1 METVKSYADSTKKYA
16 GHLVFGLDIGT
27 RSIVGTVGYKEEDK
41 FVVVAQKVK
50 EHETRAMLDGQI
62 HDIEKVGNSIR
73 QVKEFLEEQIGRKLT
88 DVCIAAAGR
97 VLETSNSHA
106 EVEFEEEHTVTKED
120 IYTLNSLAIEKAY
133 ASFMERNQ
141 TEQKFYCVGNSV
153 VNYYLN
159 DFQMSNLENHKA
171 RKIAVELIATF
182 LPDEVVDGLNKAVEL
197 AGLQVANMTLEPIAA
212 IQVAI
217 PERFRLLNIALVD
230 VGAGTSDISIT
241 KEGSIVAYGM
251 IPIAGDSLTEKIALE
266 CLTDFYVAD
275 QMKQDS
281 TESDLVS
288 YEDIMGIKQTI
299 TSEQLD
305 KIMEPVLE
313 EMTTRVADKIIELNG
328 GKSVSAVFV
337 VGGGGKVNHYTS
349 LLSQKL
355 GIQAG
360 RVAVRGK
367 EVMQK
372 IEFLDTSIEKDSLLV
387 TPIGI
392 CLNFYE
398 QNNNFV
404 FVSFNGEKVKLYD
417 NKRLTVTDA
426 AIQANYPNDGFFPKR
441 GKELN
446 FSVDGIKKIVRG
458 EVGEGAQIFI
468 NGKPANIHTKINKED
483 IITVEES
490 TAGEPAQ
497 MEINKLP
504 ESKGA
509 LVVEVN
515 RKKVELPKFASVN
528 GKLESGYYKIQEGDE
543 IEFLKYYTVEQILQ
557 FMDISADTYNT
568 YYVNNN
574 RANMQTKV
582 YENFS
587 VLMTNTEMATSF
599 AELMDEDEIQVED
612 EDEFLF
618 INETLDKPITQV
630 VRDETG
636 STGLSQEA
644 SEEKTSENS
653 NLSGESAGDEVSKN
667 EEADLPEEN
676 IQVIVMVNRQPVV
689 LRGKPRY
696 VFVDI
701 FDVIDFDL
709 SKPQGAIVTL
719 LNGTQ
724 AQFMEELHDG
734 DRIEV
739 YWKPLDNQ
747 NKIL

>member
-1 METVKSYADSTKKYA
+1 METAANLGNNVKNYA

-27 RSIVGTVGYKEEDK
+27 RSIVGTVGYKEDDK

-73 QVKEFLEEQIGRKLT
+73 KVKEYLEEQIGRKLT

-106 EVEFEEEHTVTKED
+106 EVEFEEEHTITKEGV
-120 IYTLNSLAIEKAY
+120 YALNSLAIEKAY

-141 TEQKFYCVGNSV
+141 TQQKFYCVGNSV

-159 DFQMSNLENHKA
+159 DFQISNLENHKA

-182 LPDEVVDGLNKAVEL
+182 LPDEVVDGLNKAVEM
-197 AGLQVANMTLEPIAA
+197 AGLQVSNMTLEPIAA

-241 KEGSIVAYGM
+241 KDGSIIAYGM
-251 IPIAGDSLTEKIALE
+251 IPIAGDSLTEAIAMQ

-281 TESDLVS
+281 TQNDIVT
-288 YEDIMGIKQTI
+288 YEDIMGIKQNIPTK
-299 TSEQLD
+299 ELD
-305 KIMEPVLE
+305 AIMEPVLE
-313 EMTTRVADKIIELNG
+313 EMTTRVSDKIKELNG

-337 VGGGGKVNHYTS
+337 VGGGGKVNGYTQR
-349 LLSQKL
+349 LSDKL
-355 GIQAG
+355 GIQAE
-360 RVAVRGK
+360 RVALRGK

-398 QNNNFV
+398 NNNNFV

-417 NKRLTVTDA
+417 NKHLTVTDA
-426 AIQANYPNDGFFPKR
+426 AIQAHFPNDGFFPKR

-446 FSVDGIKKIVRG
+446 FTVDGVKKIVRG
-458 EVGEGAQIFI
+458 EVGEGAQILV
-468 NGKPANIHTKINKED
+468 NGKPANIHTRINKED
-483 IITVEES
+483 IIYVEES
-490 TAGEPAQ
+490 TAGEPAC
-497 MEINKLP
+497 MEINQLP
-504 ESKGA
+504 ESKGS
-509 LVVEVN
+509 LVVEINQKNVY
-515 RKKVELPKFASVN
+515 LPKFASVN
-528 GKLESGYYKIQEGDE
+528 GRLESEFYKIQDGDE
-543 IEFLKYYTVEQILQ
+543 IEFLKYYTVEQILR

-574 RANMQTKV
+574 KAGMETKV

-587 VLMTNTEMATSF
+587 VLMSKTEMATSYAELF
-599 AELMDEDEIQVED
+599 AEDEEVAVEVEESNSVEAENMEEVSQNEVSD
-612 EDEFLF
+612 NIGTD
-618 INETLDKPITQV
+618 INVPSDKAV
-630 VRDETG
+630 E
-636 STGLSQEA
+636 
-644 SEEKTSENS
+644 EEKKEAQIPLEN
-653 NLSGESAGDEVSKN
+653 
-667 EEADLPEEN
+667 
-676 IQVIVMVNRQPVV
+676 QRVIVMVNRKPVV
-689 LRGKPRY
+689 LRGKPKY

-701 FDVIDFDL
+701 FDFIDFDL
-709 SKPQGAIVTL
+709 SKPQGAIVTT
-719 LNGTQ
+719 LNGNQ
-724 AQFMEELHDG
+724 AQFMEELHEG
-734 DRIEV
+734 DMIEV
-739 YWKPLDNQ
+739 YWKP
-747 NKIL
+747 I

>member
-1 METVKSYADSTKKYA
+1 METGTNLGNNTRNYA

-27 RSIVGTVGYKEEDK
+27 RSIVGTVGYKDDDK
-41 FVVVAQKVK
+41 FIVVAQKVK

-73 QVKEFLEEQIGRKLT
+73 QVKEFLEEQVGRKLT

-106 EVEFEEEHTVTKED
+106 EVEFEEEHTITKED
-120 IYTLNSLAIEKAY
+120 VYALNSLAIEKAY

-159 DFQMSNLENHKA
+159 DFQISNLENHKA

-197 AGLQVANMTLEPIAA
+197 AGLHVANMTLEPIAA

-241 KEGSIVAYGM
+241 KDGSIIAYGM
-251 IPIAGDSLTEKIALE
+251 IPIAGDSLTEAIAMQ

-281 TESDLVS
+281 TMGDIVT

-299 TSEQLD
+299 ATKDLD
-305 KIMEPVLE
+305 AIMEPILE
-313 EMTTRVADKIIELNG
+313 DMTTKVSDKIKELNG

-337 VGGGGKVNHYTS
+337 VGGGGKVNGYTER
-349 LLSQKL
+349 LSEKL
-355 GIQAG
+355 GIQAE
-360 RVAVRGK
+360 RVALRGK

-372 IEFLDTSIEKDSLLV
+372 IEFLDTSIEKDALLV

-398 QNNNFV
+398 QNNNFI
-404 FVSFNGEKVKLYD
+404 FVSFNGKKVKLYD
-417 NKRLTVTDA
+417 NKHLKVTDA
-426 AIQANYPNDGFFPKR
+426 AIQANFPNDGFFPKR

-446 FSVDGIKKIVRG
+446 FTVDGIKKIVRG
-458 EVGEGAQIFI
+458 EVGEGAQILV
-468 NGKPANIHTKINKED
+468 NSKPANIHTRINKED
-483 IITVEES
+483 IIYVEES
-490 TAGEPAQ
+490 TAGAPAR
-497 MEINKLP
+497 MELSQLP
-504 ESKGA
+504 ESGGS
-509 LVVEVN
+509 LVVEIN
-515 RKKVELPKFASVN
+515 QKKVHLPKFASVN
-528 GKLESGYYKIQEGDE
+528 GKLESEYYSIQDGDE
-543 IEFLKYYTVEQILQ
+543 IEFLKYYTIEQILQ
-557 FMDISADTYNT
+557 FVDISEETYNT

-574 RANMQTKV
+574 KANMQTKV

-587 VLMTNTEMATSF
+587 VLMAKTEMATTY
-599 AELMDEDEIQVED
+599 AELFTEEEEEQEEAANAAGSINLEDAD
-612 EDEFLF
+612 
-618 INETLDKPITQV
+618 
-630 VRDETG
+630 
-636 STGLSQEA
+636 GLT
-644 SEEKTSENS
+644 EELEQNS
-653 NLSGESAGDEVSKN
+653 NVNFNNKSDNVVEVKK
-667 EEADLPEEN
+667 EEEIPLEN
-676 IQVIVMVNRQPVV
+676 KRVIVMVNRKPVV
-689 LRGKPRY
+689 LRGKPKY

-701 FDVIDFDL
+701 FDFIDFDL
-709 SKPQGAIVTL
+709 SKPQGAIVTN
-719 LNGTQ
+719 LNGSQ
-724 AQFMEELHDG
+724 AQFMEELHEG
-734 DRIEV
+734 DMIEV
-739 YWKPLDNQ
+739 YWKA
-747 NKIL
+747 I

>member
-1 METVKSYADSTKKYA
+1 METAANLGNNIKNYA

-27 RSIVGTVGYKEEDK
+27 RSIVGTVGYKDEDK

-73 QVKEFLEEQIGRKLT
+73 QVKEYLEEQIGRKLT

-106 EVEFEEEHTVTKED
+106 EVEFDDEHTVTKED
-120 IYTLNSLAIEKAY
+120 VYALNSLAIEKAY

-141 TEQKFYCVGNSV
+141 SQQKFYCVGNSV

-159 DFQMSNLENHKA
+159 DFQISNLENHKA

-197 AGLQVANMTLEPIAA
+197 AGLHVSNMTLEPIAA

-241 KEGSIVAYGM
+241 KDGSIIAYGM
-251 IPIAGDSLTEKIALE
+251 IPIAGDSLTEAIAMQ

-281 TESDLVS
+281 TQNDIVT
-288 YEDIMGIKQTI
+288 YEDIMGIKQNIPTK
-299 TSEQLD
+299 ELD
-305 KIMEPVLE
+305 AIMEPVLE
-313 EMTTRVADKIIELNG
+313 EMTTRVSDKIKELNG

-337 VGGGGKVNHYTS
+337 VGGGGKVNGYTQR
-349 LLSQKL
+349 LSDKL
-355 GIQAG
+355 GIQAE
-360 RVAVRGK
+360 RVALRGK

-372 IEFLDTSIEKDSLLV
+372 IEFLDTTIVKDSLLV

-398 QNNNFV
+398 NNNNFV

-417 NKRLTVTDA
+417 NKHLTVTDA
-426 AIQANYPNDGFFPKR
+426 AIQAHFPNDGFFPKR

-446 FSVDGIKKIVRG
+446 FTVDGVKKIVRG
-458 EVGEGAQIFI
+458 GVGEGAQILV

-483 IITVEES
+483 IIYVEES
-490 TAGEPAQ
+490 TAGEPAS
-497 MEINKLP
+497 MEINQLP
-504 ESKGA
+504 ESKGS
-509 LVVEVN
+509 LVVEIN
-515 RKKVELPKFASVN
+515 QKKVYLPKFASVN
-528 GKLESGYYKIQEGDE
+528 GRLESEFYKIQDGDE
-543 IEFLKYYTVEQILQ
+543 IEFLKYYTVEQILR
-557 FMDISADTYNT
+557 FMDISVDTYNT

-574 RANMQTKV
+574 KAGMDTKV

-587 VLMTNTEMATSF
+587 VLMSKTEMATSY
-599 AELMDEDEIQVED
+599 AELFADDEEEMADGSNSVEA
-612 EDEFLF
+612 EVKE
-618 INETLDKPITQV
+618 ETAQGGTETTTATDMSVQADK
-630 VRDETG
+630 
-636 STGLSQEA
+636 A
-644 SEEKTSENS
+644 AAEEKKEVEIPLEN
-653 NLSGESAGDEVSKN
+653 
-667 EEADLPEEN
+667 
-676 IQVIVMVNRQPVV
+676 QRVIVMVNRKPVV
-689 LRGKPRY
+689 LRGKPKY

-701 FDVIDFDL
+701 FDFIDFDL
-709 SKPQGAIVTL
+709 SKPQGAIVTK
-719 LNGTQ
+719 LNGVQ
-724 AQFMEELHDG
+724 AQFMEELHEG
-734 DRIEV
+734 DMIEV
-739 YWKPLDNQ
+739 YWKPL
-747 NKIL
+747 